1 MYVDPFVAGV
11 VATIMVE
18 LVLVIGIAL
27 FVTRRKTKGGFSNG
41 KDQSGAGTGNQRQ
54 PQSD

>member
-18 LVLVIGIAL
+18 LVLIIGIAL
-27 FVTRRKTKGGFSNG
+27 FM
-41 KDQSGAGTGNQRQ
+41 GNKKKN
-54 PQSD
+54 

>member
-27 FVTRRKTKGGFSNG
+27 FMGNKK
-41 KDQSGAGTGNQRQ
+41 KD
-54 PQSD
+54 

>member
-11 VATIMVE
+11 VTTITVE

-27 FVTRRKTKGGFSNG
+27 FM
-41 KDQSGAGTGNQRQ
+41 GNKKKN
-54 PQSD
+54 

>member
-11 VATIMVE
+11 IATIMVE

-27 FVTRRKTKGGFSNG
+27 FM
-41 KDQSGAGTGNQRQ
+41 GNKKK
-54 PQSD
+54 